1 MQTFTWTASR
11 TDETKVAVLL
21 PGSGYPVEGPVLFWV
36 GEMLSAL
43 GWHVQAVRWTPEDK
57 RDADA
62 GPLVARAAEKAFS
75 DSPPADQRLIVAK
88 SVSTLLIPWAEETQ
102 TSGVWLTPLLID
114 ERVRTTIANS
124 SKNDLF
130 IGGSKDKLWD
140 GGRRSEPNGTFLEV
154 PGADHSLQVGDDW
167 RASQRAQAEVFE
179 AIEDFVLRLG
189 NKR

>member
-1 MQTFTWTASR
+1 M
-11 TDETKVAVLL
+11 
-21 PGSGYPVEGPVLFWV
+21 LFWV

-57 RDADA
+57 LDVD
-62 GPLVARAAEKAFS
+62 PISLVTRAAEKAFA
-75 DSPPADQRLIVAK
+75 DSPAADQRLIVAK
-88 SVSTLLIPWAEETQ
+88 SLSTLSIPWAEETQ
-102 TSGVWLTPLLID
+102 TTGVWLTPLLKD
-114 ERVRTTIANS
+114 EQVRTTIANS

-167 RASQRAQAEVFE
+167 RASQTVQAEVFE
-179 AIEDFVLRLG
+179 AVEDFVLRLG
-189 NKR
+189 HEH